1 MSRWVSG
8 AISCIVFLGMISAS
22 AYAEVLTLRSG
33 SVVVV
38 QTTRA
43 YTSENT
49 KSDELADLIVAADVL
64 VDGKVVI
71 RQGTAV
77 SGTIEDAQSAE
88 MLGREGQ
95 LAISINSAR
104 AVDGTTVPLSGRISA
119 RGDDEM
125 TGTVVGAFFC
135 PLFLLNQGGEAAIAA
150 GAQSRGIVLGD
161 VNVTIPDAGA

>member
-1 MSRWVSG
+1 MTRWISG
-8 AISCIVFLGMISAS
+8 AISLLLSLGVFSAA

-33 SVVVV
+33 TVVVV

-43 YTSENT
+43 YTSENV
-49 KSDELADLIVAADVL
+49 KSDELADLIVGADVI

-71 RQGTAV
+71 REGTAV

-88 MLGREGQ
+88 MMGREGQ
-95 LAISINSAR
+95 IAISINSTR

-161 VNVTIPDAGA
+161 VNVTIPDAGT